1 MSEPG
6 NRHRRR
12 WTGRAGRLTRLA
24 LLGLALVLLAATL
37 WPQPPVNRLAVNGQ
51 PFFLAGVNYP
61 WKTGQDFGNG
71 GWGHSGVSD
80 PTTYAEVDT
89 DFANMAAMGV
99 RVVKWR
105 VFQDGRYGI
114 RFDGQ
119 GNPVGLDDYV
129 FKDVDAA
136 LTIARKHNIYLV
148 FTLFDSGLWATNCIS
163 QGVQMGGH
171 ADLLTDPIKRQ
182 ELMNRVV
189 IPFIQHVTRNGRVV
203 GYELIA
209 EPDWGVHELNPD
221 NDGRIKLSLDQV
233 RTFVRSLVGAVRSQS
248 NALLTVEANRSRDL
262 VDWRGLGLDYY
273 SFSWYDWLE
282 PYDPLNTPASHFGLN
297 KPIVIG
303 EFPAQSTLHPLDN
316 VLNIAWQQGYAGA
329 FVWSYAGIDK
339 YGSVATE
346 RTGWMAW
353 VQQHWPT
360 VGLFAAQ
367 PVGLPAL
374 IPQPFAVNKVK
385 LYSVD
390 AGLFVETNLYLRDHQ
405 DAVAQLY
412 ATPIGQ
418 TQPIAQVKDQVV
430 PGATGQATIYVTL
443 TNLVDGR
450 PYKLSLGLFDSQGH
464 LVKWFDQLAN
474 VELSNGKVQTPKLSD
489 LALENACHG

>member
-1 MSEPG
+1 MSELVDRRG
-6 NRHRRR
+6 RRR
-12 WTGRAGRLTRLA
+12 ASRRGLWTRLG
-24 LLGLALVLLAATL
+24 LLGLAVMLLAALL
-37 WPQPPVNRLAVNGQ
+37 WPQPPVDRLSVAGQ

-61 WKTGQDFGNG
+61 WKTGQDFGTG

-114 RFDGQ
+114 VFDAQ
-119 GNPVGLDDYV
+119 GNPVGLDEDV

-136 LTIARKHNIYLV
+136 LTIAQKHNMYLV
-148 FTLFDSGLWATNCIS
+148 FTLFDSGLWATNCTS

-171 ADLLTDPIKRQ
+171 ADLLVDPAKRQ

-189 IPFIQHVTRNGRVV
+189 IPFVRHIDGNDRVI

-209 EPDWGVHELNPD
+209 EPDWGVRALNPE

-233 RTFVRSLVGAVRSQS
+233 RTFIRDMVGAVRSQS
-248 NALLTVEANRSRDL
+248 TALLTVEANRSRDL

-282 PYDPLNTPASHFGLN
+282 PYDPLNTPASRFGLD

-316 VLNIAWQQGYAGA
+316 VLNVAWQQGYAGA
-329 FVWSYAGIDK
+329 FVWSYSGIDK
-339 YGSVATE
+339 YGSVANQ
-346 RTGWMAW
+346 RANWLDWMR
-353 VQQHWPT
+353 QHWPA
-360 VGLFAAQ
+360 VGLFAT
-367 PVGLPAL
+367 PPGSLPEL
-374 IPQPFAVNKVK
+374 IPQPFSVNGIQ
-385 LYSVD
+385 LYPVG
-390 AGLFVETNLYLRDHQ
+390 AGLFVETKLFLRDHQ
-405 DAVAQLY
+405 DATAQIY

-418 TQPIAQVKDQVV
+418 TQAAAQVRDQVV
-430 PGATGQATIYVTL
+430 PDSIGQATIYVTI
-443 TNLVDGR
+443 TNLVSGR
-450 PYKLSLGLFDSQGH
+450 PYKLSLGLFDNQGH
-464 LVKWFDQLAN
+464 LVKWFDQIAN
-474 VELSNGKVQTPKLSD
+474 VELINGKVVTPRLSD
-489 LALENACHG
+489 LSLENACHG